1 MAANPETAGAVVA
14 AGATALVAG
23 SAVFGAANTPPT
35 SRRSRSSREA
45 RCVSIPKAFIFDLDG
60 TLIDS
65 APDIAWVT
73 NRLLERHGLRSYE
86 TDAVRLMIG
95 GGVAKL
101 VERAW
106 RGREIEL
113 TLSQA
118 NDLAADFIE
127 IYLTRACVETLPFP
141 GAEAALKR
149 CKVNGARIGLCTNK
163 PYSVTARIVET
174 LGWSD
179 YFGAVIGG
187 DSAPAKKPDPAPMKM
202 ALSALGA
209 TGEETIMIGDS
220 AVDVGAA
227 RSVGARVML
236 ISHGYSKKPVSELG
250 ADWVIDHF
258 DQVQTVLFPE
268 AANA

>member
-1 MAANPETAGAVVA
+1 MSAN
-14 AGATALVAG
+14 
-23 SAVFGAANTPPT
+23 
-35 SRRSRSSREA
+35 
-45 RCVSIPKAFIFDLDG
+45 PKAFIFDLDG

-73 NRLLERHGLRSYE
+73 NRLLERHGLASFER
-86 TDAVRLMIG
+86 DAVRVMIG

-113 TLSQA
+113 TPTQA
-118 NDLAADFIE
+118 NDLAADFID
-127 IYLTRACVETLPFP
+127 IYLTRACVETAPFA

-149 CKVNGARIGLCTNK
+149 CKESAAAVGLCTNK
-163 PYSVTARIVET
+163 PYCVTAKIVET
-174 LGWSD
+174 LGWSE
-179 YFGAVIGG
+179 YFGVVVGG
-187 DSAPAKKPDPAPMKM
+187 DSASAKKPDPAPMKM
-202 ALSALGA
+202 ALSALAAKGA
-209 TGEETIMIGDS
+209 DTIMIGDS

-236 ISHGYSKKPVSELG
+236 LSHGYSKKPVAALG
-250 ADWVIDHF
+250 ADWVIDYF
-258 DQVQTVLFPE
+258 DQVQMVLFSE